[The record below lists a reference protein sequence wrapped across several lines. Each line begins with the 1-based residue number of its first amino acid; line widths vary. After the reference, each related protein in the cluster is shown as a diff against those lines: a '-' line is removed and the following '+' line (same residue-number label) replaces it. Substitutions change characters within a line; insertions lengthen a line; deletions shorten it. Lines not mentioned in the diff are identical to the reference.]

1 MKCPFLVEFHFLK
14 NYLLISAQD
23 SNRKLQSTDI
33 SDEQIKQGGIIM
45 RAHFHNHRQFATVQW
60 SGVIIAILLGLI
72 CLASAAPASASD
84 VKDEEIKHVI
94 CSGAGCLR
102 LLTYLQA
109 ERMVVAVDDIESR
122 RHRFDARPY
131 SLANPQFKE
140 LPIFGQFRGHDNPE
154 LIMALEPQP
163 QIIFKTYGSSM
174 GYDPKE
180 LQEKTGI
187 PVTVLHY
194 GNLGR
199 LRPQLFA
206 SLRTMGKALGKEER
220 AEAVISFIENTIE
233 DLAQR
238 TNQVKPE
245 DQPSVFVGGVAFKGP
260 HGFQATEP
268 GYPPFTFINAKNPA
282 YDTTLSGKELSHSNV
297 SVEMIL
303 EWNPDYLFLD
313 LSTLQ
318 LGNKAGGLFELR
330 TSPAYQTLSAVQ
342 AGKVY
347 GLLPYNW
354 YTKNYGSILANAY
367 FIGKLLYPEHF
378 ADIDPKAKAD
388 EIYTFLVGKPVFS
401 IMNDMF
407 GKLAYEKIAVK

>member
-1 MKCPFLVEFHFLK
+1 
-14 NYLLISAQD
+14 
-23 SNRKLQSTDI
+23 
-33 SDEQIKQGGIIM
+33 M
-45 RAHFHNHRQFATVQW
+45 RAFFQKNWRFSTLQW
-60 SGVIIAILLGLI
+60 SMIVIVAFLGFFWQLSFAIAS
-72 CLASAAPASASD
+72 SAD
-84 VKDEEIKHVI
+84 IKDKKIEHVI

-109 ERMVVAVDDIESR
+109 ENMVVAVDDIESR
-122 RHRFDARPY
+122 RRRFDARPY
-131 SLANPQFKE
+131 SLANPQFRK

-154 LIMALEPQP
+154 LIMNLEPQP
-163 QIIFKTYGSSM
+163 QVIFKTYGSSM
-174 GYDPKE
+174 GYDPVE

-187 PVTVLHY
+187 PVVVLHY
-194 GNLGR
+194 GNLGK

-206 SLRTMGKALGKEER
+206 SLRKMGQILGREKR
-220 AEAVISFIENTIE
+220 AEDVIAFIEDTIQ
-233 DLAQR
+233 DLADR
-238 TNQVKPE
+238 TSQVEQDKR
-245 DQPSVFVGGVAFKGP
+245 PSVFVGGVAFKGP
-260 HGFQATEP
+260 HGFQSTEP
-268 GYPPFTFINAKNPA
+268 GYPPFTFINAENPA
-282 YDTTLSGKELSHSNV
+282 FDTGLSGKELSHSNV

-318 LGNKAGGLFELR
+318 LGDKAGGLFELR

-342 AGKVY
+342 SGKVY
-347 GLLPYNW
+347 GVLPYNW

-401 IMNDMF
+401 KMNNMF
-407 GKLAYEKIAVK
+407 GKMAYEKVAVK